1 MAGSPRG
8 DAGDHANSGVGRV
21 PSGLWSNE
29 NKRLLSPQP
38 REITLLGG
46 RPWIACFTAR
56 RGRAR
61 SRSGR
66 GLSIERAHPA
76 LVSLTAEL
84 RARIE
89 EYQAA
94 GVGHLVVYF
103 EADDR
108 MSTWKVRRVDCGYC
122 GLAIRSG
129 RKVGA
134 VSASLF
140 VGPGSGPSLYRCQS
154 RGRTRSEFH
163 FPGECPSGVSGVETA
178 RVLGHPFAAAMPA
191 SLGGIKLRRG
201 CPAGRKC
208 SMKAW
213 RRPERGTW
221 ASRVVGEERHD
232 EG

>member
-1 MAGSPRG
+1 MPESVFATRYASFVLSLTFISRFAVNRPRHGLRRKPSPIPT
-8 DAGDHANSGVGRV
+8 V
-21 PSGLWSNE
+21 PRHSHVESHLV
-29 NKRLLSPQP
+29 P
-38 REITLLGG
+38 
-46 RPWIACFTAR
+46 
-56 RGRAR
+56 
-61 SRSGR
+61 RSGGQWNDSR
-66 GLSIERAHPA
+66 RRAG
-76 LVSLTAEL
+76 
-84 RARIE
+84 RF
-89 EYQAA
+89 
-94 GVGHLVVYF
+94 G
-103 EADDR
+103 DNR
-108 MSTWKVRRVDCGYC
+108 MSTSKVRRVDCGYC

-201 CPAGRKC
+201 CPAGPKC